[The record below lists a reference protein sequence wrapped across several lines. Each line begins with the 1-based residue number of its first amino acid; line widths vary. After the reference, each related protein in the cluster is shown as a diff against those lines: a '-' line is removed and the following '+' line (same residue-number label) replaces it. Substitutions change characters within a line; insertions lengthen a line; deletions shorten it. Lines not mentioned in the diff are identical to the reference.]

1 MALDPATPPPPLS
14 SVTKLVTHTC
24 QGMALLPL
32 WFPSL
37 KALSCDAA
45 NATLRDI
52 SRLVRRALH
61 PSPTFTHNAGRL
73 HNMAHMHPWTGS
85 SYKCYLL
92 IHLPH
97 SQHLQTSLQHLLLW
111 QPLCMP
117 GAALGDVGLRHLTGL
132 TLLRELRLE
141 GADGLTDAGWAE

>member
-52 SRLVRRALH
+52 SRLVRQAVH
-61 PSPTFTHNAGRL
+61 PSWTFKHNAGRL
-73 HNMAHMHPWTGS
+73 HKMAHTHPWTGR
-85 SYKCYLL
+85 SYKCYLI
-92 IHLPH
+92 IHLPRVR
-97 SQHLQTSLQHLLLW
+97 HLQTSLQHLLLW